1 MKSPQELIKLLKM
14 NTTMNYTHTEN
25 DGDYAYTINGN
36 TLYLF
41 FQQTKGSTDWKNN
54 FKFPAKAY
62 KDSETT
68 LYVHSGFL
76 KVWKSI
82 KKEIKDLLF
91 YAPVDEVVI
100 VGYSHGAALAG
111 LCHEY
116 IWFNRPDLREGE
128 KLQTYAFGC
137 PRFLF
142 GPLKKEIKER
152 FKNFYPFRNH
162 TDIVTHVPPV
172 IFGYRH
178 VGNLIKIGKEQ
189 KYSPVDSHRDYAY
202 IEALEELS
210 K

>member
-14 NTTMNYTHTEN
+14 NTTMNYAHTEN

-68 LYVHSGFL
+68 LYVHS
-76 KVWKSI
+76 
-82 KKEIKDLLF
+82 
-91 YAPVDEVVI
+91 
-100 VGYSHGAALAG
+100 GYSHGAALAG

-178 VGNLIKIGKEQ
+178 VGNLIKIGKDQ